1 MKTFR
6 YKVLRRS
13 VALCAVILIV
23 IGITGVDAAAQMPP
37 KAKERIEMLKR
48 TRLTDV
54 LYLNEQDA
62 EKFFAKYDQSQKK
75 VEDAREQLRSAV
87 ADLENSVQKKSDDMT
102 KKCEIV
108 FEKQT
113 ALNTAMIEKIRSM
126 KSILTDEQYGK
137 LVIFEH
143 NFPLQ
148 LQKMLMKRAKKS
160 MSGESDD

>member
-1 MKTFR
+1 MMLH
-6 YKVLRRS
+6 YKVFRRIA
-13 VALCAVILIV
+13 ALCAVILI
-23 IGITGVDAAAQMPP
+23 ITGVAAIEAFSQIPP

-62 EKFFAKYDQSQKK
+62 EKFFAKYDQLQKK

-87 ADLENSVQKKSDDMT
+87 AELERSVQKKSDDMI
-102 KKCEIV
+102 KKSEIV

-113 ALNTAMIEKIRSM
+113 ALNTAMIEKIRGM
-126 KSILTDEQYGK
+126 KSVLTDEQYGK

-160 MSGESDD
+160 MSEDNDD

>member
-1 MKTFR
+1 MMLH
-6 YKVLRRS
+6 YKVFRRIA
-13 VALCAVILIV
+13 ALCAVILI
-23 IGITGVDAAAQMPP
+23 ITGVEAFSQIPP

-62 EKFFAKYDQSQKK
+62 EKFFAKYDQLQKK

-87 ADLENSVQKKSDDMT
+87 AELERSVQKKSDDMI
-102 KKCEIV
+102 KKSEIV

-113 ALNTAMIEKIRSM
+113 ALNTAMIEKIRGM

-160 MSGESDD
+160 MSEDNDD